1 MPQITYICTNGIS
14 MRYSLFKHL
23 LNNISIVQH
32 FKSLA
37 AYRCCAKI
45 KYTSTK
51 GNRIEQSVFNLYDI
65 IMAKSQA
72 TFMKKQLEKNRQK
85 KKEEKLERKQE
96 RQQNSTGGDLES
108 MMAYVNEFGEIV
120 STPPEKK

>member
-1 MPQITYICTNGIS
+1 
-14 MRYSLFKHL
+14 
-23 LNNISIVQH
+23 
-32 FKSLA
+32 
-37 AYRCCAKI
+37 
-45 KYTSTK
+45 
-51 GNRIEQSVFNLYDI
+51 
-65 IMAKSQA
+65 MAKSQA

-120 STPPEKK
+120 STPPEPQAKNTENK

>member
-1 MPQITYICTNGIS
+1 MLIRKTEKVIQ
-14 MRYSLFKHL
+14 L
-23 LNNISIVQH
+23 
-32 FKSLA
+32 
-37 AYRCCAKI
+37 
-45 KYTSTK
+45 KYK
-51 GNRIEQSVFNLYDI
+51 

-85 KKEEKLERKQE
+85 KKEDKEQRKQE
-96 RQQNSTGGDLES
+96 RQQNSSGGDLES